1 MSGDILQR
9 IAIVAARLAEPP
21 QLIADTPTTALDAT
35 TAAPTLAIMVAVK
48 IRLTALAPTVW
59 GSTYIVTTELLPEGY
74 PITSAMLRALP
85 AGLLLLLLVR
95 SLPHGRWILRA
106 QVLGA
111 LNFSLFWWLLF
122 VSAYRLPG
130 GVAAT
135 VGAVQP
141 LIVLVLARQM
151 MGQPITG
158 NGLVASIVGVVGVGL
173 LVLTPEATLD
183 TMGIIAALGGASSMA
198 LGTVLTKAWQ
208 SPVSPLTFT
217 AWQLTAGG
225 LLLLPAALLFE
236 PPLPPLSAPNVAGF
250 VYLGLIGGAITY
262 ILWFRG
268 IALLGPSAVSPLG
281 RLSPVAA
288 VLLGWVIL
296 SQTLSPLQIVGMV
309 LALASAWFGQKGQ
322 RTPTL
327 VAQPVQQR

>member
-1 MSGDILQR
+1 MPR
-9 IAIVAARLAEPP
+9 P
-21 QLIADTPTTALDAT
+21 LD
-35 TAAPTLAIMVAVK
+35 LL
-48 IRLTALAPTVW
+48 LTALAPTVW

-74 PITSAMLRALP
+74 PITAAMLRALP

-106 QVLGA
+106 LVLGS

-158 NGLVASIVGVVGVGL
+158 NGLIASIVGVVGVGL

-183 TMGIIAALGGASSMA
+183 TMGIVAALGGATSMA

-208 SPVSPLTFT
+208 PPVSPLTFT

-225 LLLLPAALLFE
+225 LLLLPAAFLFE
-236 PPLPPLSAPNVAGF
+236 PPLPPLSASNVAGF
-250 VYLGLIGGAITY
+250 VYLGLLGGAITY

-296 SQTLSPLQIVGMV
+296 NQTLSPLQIVGMV
-309 LALASAWFGQKGQ
+309 LALASAWFGQKGE

-327 VAQPVQQR
+327 VAQPAQQTQGTPDSAERAVTACASLRSRLRP